1 MALMKANSRIMSV
14 KKLVVLGGGPGGYAA
29 AFFAADKGMDVT
41 LVDMGNKLGGVCL
54 HRGCIPSKALLHIA
68 HLINETKEAKA
79 WGIDFGNPKV
89 DLDSVRKWKNQVI
102 DKMAGGLTQL
112 TKQRNIKFVSG
123 KGVFKDSNTL
133 KVEGKDY
140 PFDHCIIATGSRPT
154 QPFENIPNTIDS
166 TGALNLNSLPAK
178 LLVIGGGYIGLEMG
192 SVYAALGSQVTVVE
206 ITDQLLNGVD
216 RDLVRLLQ
224 KRIMK
229 QFEAILLDTQVV
241 ALENNSSGVSV
252 TLKNKTGIEKRIFDQ
267 VLISVGRS
275 PNTNGLGL
283 ENTNVKIN
291 DKDFIIV
298 DSQQKTNDSCISAIG
313 DVTGNPMLAHKASH
327 EARVAVEVIQGKST
341 NFENRVIPAIVFTDP
356 EIAWAGL
363 TETQAQIDGENISV
377 AKFPWT
383 ASGRA
388 QSLGC
393 SEGLTKLII
402 EPKTEKILGVG
413 LTGTGAGELISEG
426 VLAIEM
432 GIKAKDLAL
441 TIHPHPTLSETLMEA
456 AEVFYGTATHIY
468 KKKRT

>member
-1 MALMKANSRIMSV
+1 MSD
-14 KKLVVLGGGPGGYAA
+14 KKILVLGGGPGGYTA
-29 AFFAADKGMDVT
+29 AFLAADKGMDVT
-41 LVDMGNKLGGVCL
+41 LVDIGNKLGGVCL

-68 HLINETKEAKA
+68 HLINEAKEAKS
-79 WGIDFGNPKV
+79 WGIHFGDPKI
-89 DLDSVRKWKNQVI
+89 DLESVRKWKNQTI
-102 DKMAGGLTQL
+102 EKMASGLTQL
-112 TKQRNIKFVSG
+112 SKQRNIKFISG

-133 KVEGKDY
+133 KVEGKEFS
-140 PFDHCIIATGSRPT
+140 FDHCIIATGSSPT
-154 QPFENIPNTIDS
+154 QPFKNIHNIFNS
-166 TGALNLNSLPAK
+166 TEALNLDSIPGN
-178 LLVIGGGYIGLEMG
+178 LLVIGGGYIGLELG

-206 ITDQLLNGVD
+206 ITNQLLNGVD

-224 KRIMK
+224 NKIKK
-229 QFEAILLDTQVV
+229 QFEAIFLETQVV

-252 TLKNKTGIEKRIFDQ
+252 TLKNKTGTEQKNFDQ
-267 VLISVGRS
+267 VLISVGRN

-291 DKDFIIV
+291 DKGFIIV
-298 DSQQKTNDSCISAIG
+298 DLEQKTNDPCISAIG
-313 DVTGNPMLAHKASH
+313 DVTGDPMLAHKASH
-327 EARVAVEVIQGKST
+327 EAKVAVEVIKGKSA
-341 NFENRVIPAIVFTDP
+341 NFENRVIPAIVFTEP

-377 AKFPWT
+377 AKFPWG

-388 QSLGC
+388 QSLGH

-413 LTGTGAGELISEG
+413 LSGTGAGELISEG

-441 TIHPHPTLSETLMEA
+441 MIHPHPTLSETLMEA

-468 KKKRT
+468 KRKRT